1 MTRAE
6 IKDILTQYVAQVVF
20 TKVDG
25 STRVMKCTLISA
37 FLPPLEGSS
46 NKKSEEV
53 LPVWDLEADGWRSF
67 RIENVKTVTPTVWE
81 EF

>member
-6 IKDILTQYVAQVVF
+6 IKDILTQYVANVVF

-46 NKKSEEV
+46 NKRSDKV
-53 LPVWDLEADGWRSF
+53 LPVWDLEADAWRSF
-67 RIENVKTVTPTVWE
+67 RIDSVQKVTLTKWE
-81 EF
+81 QF